1 MIVEQDLVYVG
12 HEVPTLPDGWSMTTL
27 EQLVSEQGL
36 FCDGDWVESKDQD
49 PNGDVR
55 LIQLADIG
63 VGSYRDRSDR
73 YLTSER
79 ASALSCSFLER
90 GDILVARMP
99 DPLGRACIFP
109 DDKRRAVTVVDVA
122 IVRPNNPDVSNR
134 WLMHRINSMAFRN
147 AVASLQSGSTRLR
160 ISRKNLARIAFPL
173 PPLVEQIAAVEEI
186 EKQFSRLDEA
196 VANLQRV
203 KANLKRYKAS
213 VLKAAVEGR
222 LVETEASIAQREG
235 RSYETG
241 EKLLQR
247 ILEERRANW
256 SGKRKYKEPVKP
268 EIESLS
274 ALPDGW
280 AWTSP
285 EQLSAGEPYSLAI
298 GPFGSSLK
306 VSDYKT
312 EGVPLVFV
320 RNIRSGVFGGD
331 NTVYVSTNKAAE
343 LSAHAVEAGDILVTK
358 MGDPPGDVCR
368 YPANR
373 PPAVITADCIKL
385 RLTKFG
391 VDPSFI
397 EYVIASRVVQDQIL
411 SITKGVAQ
419 LKVNLA
425 NFSSIALPLPPFP
438 EQIRIV
444 AEVDRRLSII
454 NEVEAEVD
462 SNLLRAGALRQT
474 LLTEKITQPQGEKNE
489 LDRT

>member
-1 MIVEQDLVYVG
+1 VIETTTVWPSFPLGDVCRTTSGGTPSRKRADYFQGDIPWVKSGEL
-12 HEVPTLPDGWSMTTL
+12 TDG
-27 EQLVSEQGL
+27 LVSEVSEFITEEAVANSSAKL
-36 FCDGDWVESKDQD
+36 F
-49 PNGDVR
+49 
-55 LIQLADIG
+55 
-63 VGSYRDRSDR
+63 
-73 YLTSER
+73 
-79 ASALSCSFLER
+79 
-90 GDILVARMP
+90 
-99 DPLGRACIFP
+99 PLGTLLIAMYGATVGKLGILAKPAATNQAVCAIFP
-109 DDKRRAVTVVDVA
+109 APELDSKFLFWFLRFKRSYLIDQAVGGAQPNISQSILRELLVPVPPIDVQRETVA
-122 IVRPNNPDVSNR
+122 
-134 WLMHRINSMAFRN
+134 
-147 AVASLQSGSTRLR
+147 
-160 ISRKNLARIAFPL
+160 
-173 PPLVEQIAAVEEI
+173 EI

-222 LVETEASIAQREG
+222 LVETEASIVQRKG

-241 EKLLQR
+241 EQFFQR
-247 ILEERRANW
+247 ILQERRAKW

-274 ALPDGW
+274 ELPEGW
-280 AWTSP
+280 KWVSP
-285 EQLSAGEPYSLAI
+285 EQVSAGEPYSLAI

-306 VSDYKT
+306 VSDYKP

-331 NTVYVSTNKAAE
+331 NTVYVSTDKSAE

-385 RLTKFG
+385 RLAKFG

-397 EYVIASRVVQDQIL
+397 EYAIASRVVQDQIL

-425 NFSSIALPLPPFP
+425 NFSSIALPLPPFA
-438 EQIRIV
+438 EQVRIV
-444 AEVDRRLSII
+444 AEVDRHLSIVR
-454 NEVEAEVD
+454 EVEAEIET
-462 SNLLRAGALRQT
+462 NLQRAQALRQAT
-474 LLTEKITQPQGEKNE
+474 LAKAFTK
-489 LDRT
+489 